1 MKGGIVMATDSI
13 THNFYFEGESAER
26 FVYALAEAL
35 DGPGIAEALSD
46 VHVNVTELHGEELWA
61 FMEKARKANVK
72 R

>member
-1 MKGGIVMATDSI
+1 MAAESI
-13 THNFYFEGESAER
+13 THNFYFEGEAAER
-26 FVYALAEAL
+26 FVNALAEAL

-46 VHVNVTELHGEELWA
+46 VHVKTTELHGEELWE